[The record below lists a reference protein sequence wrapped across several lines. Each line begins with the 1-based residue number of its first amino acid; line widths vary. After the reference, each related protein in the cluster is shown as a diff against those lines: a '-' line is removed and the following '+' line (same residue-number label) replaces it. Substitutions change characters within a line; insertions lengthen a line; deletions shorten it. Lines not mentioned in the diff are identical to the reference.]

1 MTSAQRGASGAANVD
16 AEAAAWHQ
24 VRKQAEAAADR
35 LRAHRIT
42 NGELLEVLELIRAE
56 AAKRE
61 GVALTKRQVGL
72 L

>member
-1 MTSAQRGASGAANVD
+1 MTAAQRGVSDAAHVD
-16 AEAAAWHQ
+16 AEAAAWRR
-24 VRKQAEAAADR
+24 VRKQAEAATDR

-42 NGELLEVLELIRAE
+42 NGELLEVLEQIRAE

-61 GVALTKRQVGL
+61 GAVLAKRQVGL